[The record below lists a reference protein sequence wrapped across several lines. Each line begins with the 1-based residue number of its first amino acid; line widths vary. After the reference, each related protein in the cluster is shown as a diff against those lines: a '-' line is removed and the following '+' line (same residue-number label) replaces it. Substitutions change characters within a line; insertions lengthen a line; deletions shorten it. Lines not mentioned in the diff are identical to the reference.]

1 LLNDLTYKSVHTHS
15 HEGKIINKRFDL
27 YVIGHRDLRCR
38 RHNVGKISKYNIERL
53 EARNIE
59 LRFDCP
65 YCGSARIGIK
75 FKNQMDYWD
84 GIVCP
89 KCKSRVILDNL
100 SLTVVH
106 ASELKEEAVPAMTE
120 SITMP

>member
-1 LLNDLTYKSVHTHS
+1 M
-15 HEGKIINKRFDL
+15 GKIT
-27 YVIGHRDLRCR
+27 
-38 RHNVGKISKYNIERL
+38 KYGIDRL
-53 EARNIE
+53 KERNIE

-65 YCGSARIGIK
+65 YCGSARIGITYRSK
-75 FKNQMDYWD
+75 IDYWD

-106 ASELKEEAVPAMTE
+106 DIPLKEDTEPAISEPVTL
-120 SITMP
+120 S

>member
-1 LLNDLTYKSVHTHS
+1 M
-15 HEGKIINKRFDL
+15 
-27 YVIGHRDLRCR
+27 
-38 RHNVGKISKYNIERL
+38 NVGKISKYNIERL
-53 EARNIE
+53 GARNVE

-75 FKNQMDYWD
+75 YRNQMDFWD

-106 ASELKEEAVPAMTE
+106 AVELKEESAKTVTE
-120 SITMP
+120 SMSIS

>member
-1 LLNDLTYKSVHTHS
+1 M
-15 HEGKIINKRFDL
+15 
-27 YVIGHRDLRCR
+27 
-38 RHNVGKISKYNIERL
+38 GKISKYSIDRL
-53 EARNIE
+53 EERNIE

-75 FKNQMDYWD
+75 YRNQTDFWD

-100 SLTVVH
+100 SLTVLH
-106 ASELKEEAVPAMTE
+106 SATLEEESWATVTD
-120 SITMP
+120 SITVP